1 MSILC
6 QNMRTGNDNDF
17 WNSGDPIFRRPQTGK
32 RGKLWTALGGS
43 EKQYEPIIRHLLID
57 LERSGATRRVNQY

>member
-32 RGKLWTALGGS
+32 RGNFGPLWEEVKNNMSQSFGI
-43 EKQYEPIIRHLLID
+43 YLLIWRD
-57 LERSGATRRVNQY
+57 QAQQEE